1 MSIEEKLRRLVLCG
15 VLGWAA
21 LVGVPMKPKEI
32 VELMH
37 QMNVPQ
43 CTQTIPG
50 QNENGDDP
58 LTGGPDASSTADSQ
72 TAQRS
77 AS

>member
-1 MSIEEKLRRLVLCG
+1 
-15 VLGWAA
+15 
-21 LVGVPMKPKEI
+21 MKPKEI